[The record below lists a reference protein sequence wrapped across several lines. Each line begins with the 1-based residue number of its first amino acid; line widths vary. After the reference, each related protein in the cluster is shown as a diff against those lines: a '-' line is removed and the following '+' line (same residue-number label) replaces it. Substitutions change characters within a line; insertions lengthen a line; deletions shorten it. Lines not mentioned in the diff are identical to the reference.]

1 MHSTPCRRSVS
12 VFAKKFLK
20 VALISTFAYL
30 VTPSGIAMALAYRFT
45 TIDVPGAIGTTA
57 RGVNDS
63 GEIVGSFTDDT
74 GSHGFLYKG
83 GTFATLGPPGA
94 SQSEAA
100 SINNAGQIVGSF
112 TDSAGQHGFLNVG
125 GAFTTIDFPGATS
138 TSGMAIDN
146 AGRILGSFASPTDF
160 SYFIAEGSNFTAF
173 RCFVSFC
180 FDFNDSGR
188 VVGADDSE
196 HGTRGFV
203 ADIDGGNY
211 DEIGFPASGGRSWPY
226 GINNAG
232 QIVGTFWDLL
242 GSEDDRSCC
251 ILRGFINV
259 GGSSGTFI
267 PLDHPAAFRDEAFSV
282 GTNAINI
289 SDSGL
294 IVGQFYDQEQKVH
307 GFLAIPTV
315 PEPASLMLFGV
326 GLLGLSLASWRRYM
340 SLSIFAIGPSRL
352 AQGYGLCRF
361 FTDWT
366 GSLPPNGQFDG
377 LNQITGGTGKYT
389 GIPGK
394 GVSLQTS
401 ERQRAMG
408 MHPAVRL
415 PYALVDR
422 SEQA

>member
-45 TIDVPGAIGTTA
+45 TIDVPGAIVTTA

-94 SQSEAA
+94 SQSDAA
-100 SINNAGQIVGSF
+100 GINNAGQIVGSF
-112 TDSAGQHGFLNVG
+112 TDSAGHHGFLNVG
-125 GAFTTIDFPGATS
+125 GAFTTIDFPGATF
-138 TSGMAIDN
+138 TIPLAIDN
-146 AGRILGSFASPTDF
+146 AGRILGYFGSPTRD
-160 SYFIAEGSNFTAF
+160 SYFIAEGSNFTEF
-173 RCFVSFC
+173 PCFSSFC

-188 VVGADDSE
+188 VVGADDSD

-203 ADIDGGNY
+203 ADIDGGNV
-211 DEIGFPASGGRSWPY
+211 DELGYPGSRRTWPF

-232 QIVGTFWDLL
+232 QIVGTFWEEL
-242 GSEDDRSCC
+242 GSSEDGFYS
-251 ILRGFINV
+251 IQRGFINV

-267 PLDHPAAFRDEAFSV
+267 PLDQPAAFRDEAFLV
-282 GTNAINI
+282 GTEAFNI

-294 IVGQFYDQEQKVH
+294 IVGYFVDQDRKVH

-340 SLSIFAIGPSRL
+340 SFLKYLRYRAVTSGARL
-352 AQGYGLCRF
+352 
-361 FTDWT
+361 
-366 GSLPPNGQFDG
+366 
-377 LNQITGGTGKYT
+377 
-389 GIPGK
+389 
-394 GVSLQTS
+394 
-401 ERQRAMG
+401 RA
-408 MHPAVRL
+408 L
-415 PYALVDR
+415 
-422 SEQA
+422 

>member
-30 VTPSGIAMALAYRFT
+30 GTPSGIAMALAYRFT
-45 TIDVPGAIGTTA
+45 TIDVPGGTFT
-57 RGVNDS
+57 RPSGVNDT

-138 TSGMAIDN
+138 TSALAIDN
-146 AGRILGSFASPTDF
+146 AGRILGFFESPTDF
-160 SYFIAEGSNFTAF
+160 SNFIAEGSSFTAF
-173 RCFVSFC
+173 SCPGVFAC
-180 FDFNDSGR
+180 LDFNDNGR
-188 VVGADDSE
+188 VVGVTGGEDGALGS
-196 HGTRGFV
+196 GNTGFV
-203 ADIDGGNY
+203 ADIDGGNF
-211 DEIGFPASGGRSWPY
+211 DEFVYPGSFDTMAY
-226 GINNAG
+226 GINNTG
-232 QIVGTFWDLL
+232 QIVGTILDVRSGDDLI
-242 GSEDDRSCC
+242 CC

-267 PLDHPAAFRDEAFSV
+267 PLDHPAACRDDVFFCFGTQAF
-282 GTNAINI
+282 NI

-294 IVGQFYDQEQKVH
+294 IVGQFYDQELKVH

-340 SLSIFAIGPSRL
+340 SFLKYLRYRAVTSGARL
-352 AQGYGLCRF
+352 
-361 FTDWT
+361 
-366 GSLPPNGQFDG
+366 
-377 LNQITGGTGKYT
+377 
-389 GIPGK
+389 
-394 GVSLQTS
+394 
-401 ERQRAMG
+401 RA
-408 MHPAVRL
+408 L
-415 PYALVDR
+415 
-422 SEQA
+422 

>member
-1 MHSTPCRRSVS
+1 MPSTPCRRSVS

-45 TIDVPGAIGTTA
+45 TIDVPGGTFT
-57 RGVNDS
+57 RPSGVNDT

-94 SQSEAA
+94 SQSDAA
-100 SINNAGQIVGSF
+100 GINNAGQIVGSF

-146 AGRILGSFASPTDF
+146 AGRILGSFFSPTSDF
-160 SYFIAEGSNFTAF
+160 SYFIAEGSSFTKF
-173 RCFVSFC
+173 SCPDFC
-180 FDFNDSGR
+180 VDFNDNGR
-188 VVGADDSE
+188 VVGTTGSE
-196 HGTRGFV
+196 EGTFPFV
-203 ADIDGGNY
+203 VDIDGGNF
-211 DEIGFPASGGRSWPY
+211 DESFPRSISMRAEGN

-232 QIVGTFWDLL
+232 QIVGTFFDVSS
-242 GSEDDRSCC
+242 GDGFCC

-267 PLDHPAAFRDEAFSV
+267 PLDHPAAFRDEAFLV
-282 GTNAINI
+282 GTEAFNI

-294 IVGQFYDQEQKVH
+294 IVGQFYDQELKVH

-422 SEQA
+422 SERA

>member
-63 GEIVGSFTDDT
+63 GEIVGSFFDDT

-94 SQSEAA
+94 SQSDAA

-138 TSGMAIDN
+138 TSALAIDN
-146 AGRILGSFASPTDF
+146 AGRILGSFGTPNGF
-160 SYFIAEGSNFTAF
+160 SHFIAEGSNFTAF
-173 RCFVSFC
+173 SCPGDFC

-188 VVGADDSE
+188 VVGIRRDE
-196 HGTRGFV
+196 HAPIPFV
-203 ADIDGGNY
+203 ADIDGGNF
-211 DEIGFPASGGRSWPY
+211 DDLFIPGSFDTTPS
-226 GINNAG
+226 GINNTG
-232 QIVGTFWDLL
+232 QIVGTFLDVIS
-242 GSEDDRSCC
+242 GDDMSCC
-251 ILRGFINV
+251 SQRGFINV

-267 PLDHPAAFRDEAFSV
+267 PLDHPAAFRGETFLGGTQAF
-282 GTNAINI
+282 NI

-294 IVGQFYDQEQKVH
+294 IVGHFLGQELKVH

-366 GSLPPNGQFDG
+366 GSLPPTGQFDG

-422 SEQA
+422 SERA

>member
-1 MHSTPCRRSVS
+1 MR
-12 VFAKKFLK
+12 
-20 VALISTFAYL
+20 
-30 VTPSGIAMALAYRFT
+30 
-45 TIDVPGAIGTTA
+45 
-57 RGVNDS
+57 
-63 GEIVGSFTDDT
+63 
-74 GSHGFLYKG
+74 
-83 GTFATLGPPGA
+83 
-94 SQSEAA
+94 
-100 SINNAGQIVGSF
+100 
-112 TDSAGQHGFLNVG
+112 
-125 GAFTTIDFPGATS
+125 
-138 TSGMAIDN
+138 
-146 AGRILGSFASPTDF
+146 
-160 SYFIAEGSNFTAF
+160 AEGN
-173 RCFVSFC
+173 
-180 FDFNDSGR
+180 
-188 VVGADDSE
+188 
-196 HGTRGFV
+196 
-203 ADIDGGNY
+203 
-211 DEIGFPASGGRSWPY
+211 

-232 QIVGTFWDLL
+232 QIVGTFIDVISGDDTSF
-242 GSEDDRSCC
+242 GSQ
-251 ILRGFINV
+251 RGFINI

-267 PLDHPAAFRDEAFSV
+267 PLDHPAACRDDVFFCFGTQAF
-282 GTNAINI
+282 NI

-294 IVGQFYDQEQKVH
+294 IVGQFYDQELKVH

-422 SEQA
+422 SERA